1 MLEQNL
7 KSSCMNT
14 WGAKMLTTDNSSP
27 CLILSWNEKDR
38 GFGSSPG
45 PLMKPLN
52 HKKEIKFWS
61 YFKNQHQGRQH
72 INIEGIISHLV

>member
-14 WGAKMLTTDNSSP
+14 WGAKMLTTDNSNP
-27 CLILSWNEKDR
+27 CLILSWNEKDM

-45 PLMKPLN
+45 PPSN
-52 HKKEIKFWS
+52 EATES
-61 YFKNQHQGRQH
+61 
-72 INIEGIISHLV
+72 